1 MELIL
6 EIGMINFLNKKLNSK
21 NQQMTEFVEEFFQ
34 ILEGDDDD
42 DDECD

>member
-1 MELIL
+1 MGI
-6 EIGMINFLNKKLNSK
+6 INFLNKKLNSM

>member
-6 EIGMINFLNKKLNSK
+6 EIGMINFFNKKLNSK